1 MSCRSITW
9 KLGFVVWL
17 TFFYCSAVD
26 SSKRYVAEEN
36 VEIVSIE
43 REVADRF
50 PIEAG
55 KYFKRW
61 DEQRKAFISNIQSQ
75 YPED

>member
-1 MSCRSITW
+1 
-9 KLGFVVWL
+9 
-17 TFFYCSAVD
+17 VD
-26 SSKRYVAEEN
+26 SSERYVAEEN
-36 VEIVSIE
+36 IDIISIE
-43 REVADRF
+43 QEVADGF

-61 DEQRKAFISNIQSQ
+61 DEQQKIFISNIQSQ

>member
-1 MSCRSITW
+1 
-9 KLGFVVWL
+9 
-17 TFFYCSAVD
+17 VD
-26 SSKRYVAEEN
+26 ASERYVAEEN
-36 VEIVSIE
+36 IEIISIE